1 MVQILETTRLQLR
14 ELNQNDAA
22 FILELLNTPKFIR
35 FIGDRGVLNLKRAAE
50 VIENRYR
57 ASYREN
63 GYGLYAVE
71 LRPDGGKDEAKPV
84 GICGFVRRPSL
95 PAPDL
100 GFAFL
105 PEYEGRG
112 LGYESASAILKY
124 GADTFNFDRV
134 LAITSLDNDASAR
147 LLAKLGFVL
156 EGEIESEGETLNLY
170 SCDL

>member
-1 MVQILETTRLQLR
+1 MVKILETTRLQLR
-14 ELNQNDAA
+14 ELEQNDAA
-22 FILELLNTPKFIR
+22 FILELLNTPKFLR
-35 FIGDRGVLNLKRAAE
+35 FIGDRGVRTLGQGAH

-71 LRPDGGKDEAKPV
+71 RNPNDKTNVAMPI

-105 PEYEGRG
+105 PEYEGAG
-112 LGYESASAILKY
+112 FGYESASSVLRY
-124 GADTFNFDRV
+124 GADTLNFDRV
-134 LAITSLDNDASAR
+134 LAITSLDNDVSGR
-147 LLAKLGFVL
+147 LLVKLGFAL
-156 EGEIESEGETLNLY
+156 EGEIESEGETLKLY